1 MSFQM
6 TSIYIPCMDS
16 LKKNLHIL
24 CFDQPLMS
32 VEQLLTFYN
41 LIILCDAF
49 INVYIE

>member
-6 TSIYIPCMDS
+6 TSIYIPRMDS
-16 LKKNLHIL
+16 LKKNSIFSV
-24 CFDQPLMS
+24 FDQLLIS